1 MDDFEAQQREWQR
14 IPTRE
19 EMENR
24 LKAETCRGVQFYK
37 TVYADTPGAPGC
49 WIGGEPTLPPD
60 IDWPT
65 YTEDDL
71 TVPMHFLGQINLAEV
86 AKFDHLPE
94 MPTTGTLFF
103 FYDTIY
109 APVSGTMGQQG
120 SQVIYVPEDVSVY
133 PPRPTP
139 RFPTIETEYVSYW
152 YLETPTQGYAKWNV
166 QLRDFEDYNYDFD
179 NEIMDRELSSHHWN
193 VITALHNWQERRFNP
208 AENTQNRASSVT
220 VNTMFGGRN
229 LKKYADTTRLFSIGA
244 DPDIGF
250 EHAGKNVC
258 FWINPKDLRL
268 GRFDASFA
276 HEEE

>member
-152 YLETPTQGYAKWNV
+152 YLETPTQG
-166 QLRDFEDYNYDFD
+166 
-179 NEIMDRELSSHHWN
+179 LSLIH
-193 VITALHNWQERRFNP
+193 IRR
-208 AENTQNRASSVT
+208 
-220 VNTMFGGRN
+220 
-229 LKKYADTTRLFSIGA
+229 
-244 DPDIGF
+244 
-250 EHAGKNVC
+250 
-258 FWINPKDLRL
+258 
-268 GRFDASFA
+268 
-276 HEEE
+276 